1 MRHGRSGGSNRSN
14 PYGGQSYG
22 GGGGRSGYGGSA
34 PQADSGAGL
43 DENGQYK
50 HIVHMRG
57 LPYRATE
64 NEISDF
70 FRPLETLAVRIIFN
84 RYEKSVK
91 RKRCMLCLE
100 KIVQLEKP
108 MLLSTRMV
116 MLNVSLSRKLSR
128 KLMIK
133 FSCDG

>member
-22 GGGGRSGYGGSA
+22 GGGGARGGYGGSA
-34 PQADSGAGL
+34 AQADSGAGL

-70 FRPLETLAVRIIFN
+70 FQPLETLAVRIIFN
-84 RYEKSVK
+84 RYENK
-91 RKRCMLCLE
+91 
-100 KIVQLEKP
+100 
-108 MLLSTRMV
+108 
-116 MLNVSLSRKLSR
+116 
-128 KLMIK
+128 
-133 FSCDG
+133 

>member
-22 GGGGRSGYGGSA
+22 GGGGARGGYGGSA
-34 PQADSGAGL
+34 AQADSGAGL

-70 FRPLETLAVRIIFN
+70 FQPLETLAVRIIFN
-84 RYEKSVK
+84 R
-91 RKRCMLCLE
+91 
-100 KIVQLEKP
+100 
-108 MLLSTRMV
+108 
-116 MLNVSLSRKLSR
+116 
-128 KLMIK
+128 
-133 FSCDG
+133 